1 MRAQSHAK
9 TRKGLAI
16 VTAGMFALSSMSI
29 APVAFAQDT
38 PAAADAQAGDVNA
51 NLVSQLSKDTKA
63 KLTIHK
69 IKGGFSGID
78 GQWGTEQQIPGDP
91 LEGVAFDVYK
101 IEDIDLTSVEGWK
114 KYSELD
120 PTKADEY
127 AQKGK
132 LVATLTTNAQGIA
145 SQDFDL
151 GVYVVKENLTKST
164 VDNKD
169 KLLPAAP
176 FITALPFT
184 TQDGKAWNKDVHVY
198 PKNQEL
204 TSEKTVK
211 DEGKHAQDTV
221 SYNLTGTIP
230 PVPANH
236 EGTYFDGYSL
246 LDIYDPTKWTPNTD
260 TIKVKVTAG
269 DQTVLELG
277 AGDFQVSQPKAY
289 TKEQGK
295 NAFTISLTRAGL
307 DKVEA
312 EAKKG
317 AQLRLEATVEGALAK
332 DLVPGELENKMSVI
346 PPNTSTPNW
355 DRSNDPDD
363 PNDPPE
369 DPTPEEEVKSK
380 YGKINIT
387 KVDSKESETTLAGA
401 EFQLHKCTNN
411 NTAGGEG
418 ELVKDSGPITVNGAN
433 KWTTDAE
440 GKFTITGIQL
450 EDFFDGKAQTD
461 NFDYCLVETKA
472 PEGYEL
478 LPKPVLVPVNS
489 KTPESNATPFTL
501 TSNIGNVK
509 TTTGTFKLPSTGEWG
524 RWWLVGLGVLAI
536 LAAAG
541 VITANNRRNTS
552 A

>member
-1 MRAQSHAK
+1 M
-9 TRKGLAI
+9 
-16 VTAGMFALSSMSI
+16 
-29 APVAFAQDT
+29 
-38 PAAADAQAGDVNA
+38 N
-51 NLVSQLSKDTKA
+51 KDTKA

-120 PTKADEY
+120 PASANTY
-127 AQKGK
+127 ATEANYVKTLKTDSNG
-132 LVATLTTNAQGIA
+132 VASET
-145 SQDFDL
+145 FPL
-151 GVYVVKENLTKST
+151 GVYVVKENLAKSDVEGT
-164 VDNKD
+164 
-169 KLLPAAP
+169 LTPAAP

-184 TQDGKAWNKDVHVY
+184 TKDGSGWNKDVHVY

-211 DEGKHAQDTV
+211 DEGKHAQGTV
-221 SYNLTGTIP
+221 SYDLAGTIP

-236 EGTYFDGYSL
+236 EGKYFDGYSL
-246 LDIYDPTKWTPNTD
+246 VDIYDPKKWTPKTD
-260 TIKVKVTAG
+260 SIKVQVTADG
-269 DQTVLELG
+269 EKALDLG
-277 AGDFQVSQPKAY
+277 AGDFQVSEPKAY
-289 TKEQGK
+289 AKEAGK

-312 EAKKG
+312 QAKSGK
-317 AQLRLEATVEGALAK
+317 QIRLVATVEGDLAK

-346 PPNTSTPNW
+346 PPNTSTPDW
-355 DRSNDPDD
+355 KRSEKPDD
-363 PNDPPE
+363 PDNPPE
-369 DPTPEEEVKSK
+369 DPTPETEVKSK

-387 KVDSKESETTLAGA
+387 KVDSKESKTTLAGA

-450 EDFFDGKAQTD
+450 EDWFDGKAQTD

-489 KTPESNATPFTL
+489 NTPESNATPFTL

>member
-1 MRAQSHAK
+1 M
-9 TRKGLAI
+9 
-16 VTAGMFALSSMSI
+16 
-29 APVAFAQDT
+29 
-38 PAAADAQAGDVNA
+38 
-51 NLVSQLSKDTKA
+51 
-63 KLTIHK
+63 
-69 IKGGFSGID
+69 
-78 GQWGTEQQIPGDP
+78 
-91 LEGVAFDVYK
+91 
-101 IEDIDLTSVEGWK
+101 
-114 KYSELD
+114 
-120 PTKADEY
+120 
-127 AQKGK
+127 
-132 LVATLTTNAQGIA
+132 
-145 SQDFDL
+145 
-151 GVYVVKENLTKST
+151 
-164 VDNKD
+164 
-169 KLLPAAP
+169 
-176 FITALPFT
+176 
-184 TQDGKAWNKDVHVY
+184 
-198 PKNQEL
+198 
-204 TSEKTVK
+204 
-211 DEGKHAQDTV
+211 
-221 SYNLTGTIP
+221 
-230 PVPANH
+230 
-236 EGTYFDGYSL
+236 
-246 LDIYDPTKWTPNTD
+246 
-260 TIKVKVTAG
+260 KVTAG

-355 DRSNDPDD
+355 DRSKDPDD
-363 PNDPPE
+363 PDNPPE

-418 ELVKDSGPITVNGAN
+418 ELVKDSDPLTVNGAN

-450 EDFFDGKAQTD
+450 EDWFDGKAQTD

-489 KTPESNATPFTL
+489 NTPESNATPVSYTHL
-501 TSNIGNVK
+501 
-509 TTTGTFKLPSTGEWG
+509 
-524 RWWLVGLGVLAI
+524 
-536 LAAAG
+536 
-541 VITANNRRNTS
+541 
-552 A
+552 

>member
-101 IEDIDLTSVEGWK
+101 IADIDLTSVEGWK

-120 PTKADEY
+120 PASANTY
-127 AQKGK
+127 ATEANYVKTLKTDSNG
-132 LVATLTTNAQGIA
+132 VASET
-145 SQDFDL
+145 FPL
-151 GVYVVKENLTKST
+151 GVYVVKENLAKSDVEGT
-164 VDNKD
+164 
-169 KLLPAAP
+169 LTPAAP

-184 TQDGKAWNKDVHVY
+184 TKDGSGWNKDVHVY

-211 DEGKHAQDTV
+211 DEGKHAQGTV
-221 SYNLTGTIP
+221 SYDLAGTIP

-236 EGTYFDGYSL
+236 EGKYFDGYSL
-246 LDIYDPTKWTPNTD
+246 VDIYDPKKWTPKTD
-260 TIKVKVTAG
+260 SIKVQVTADG
-269 DQTVLELG
+269 EKALDLG
-277 AGDFQVSQPKAY
+277 AGDFQVSEPKAY
-289 TKEQGK
+289 AKEAGK

-312 EAKKG
+312 QAKSGK
-317 AQLRLEATVEGALAK
+317 QIRLVATVEGDLAK

-346 PPNTSTPNW
+346 PPNTSTPDW
-355 DRSNDPDD
+355 KRSEKPDD
-363 PNDPPE
+363 PDNPPE
-369 DPTPEEEVKSK
+369 DPTPETEVKSK

-387 KVDSKESETTLAGA
+387 KVDSKESKTTLAGA
-401 EFQLHKCTNN
+401 EFQLHKCKPVNE
-411 NTAGGEG
+411 AGKEG
-418 ELVKDSGPITVNGAN
+418 ELLDPKADPLTVNGAN

-450 EDFFDGKAQTD
+450 EDWFDGKAQTD

-489 KTPESNATPFTL
+489 NTPESNATPFTL